1 MEQQTLH
8 PKVLKFLAAG
18 GATSRSTDPLT
29 PEKIREYEQIKADRL
44 NKMAGNL
51 TGIDCPLCKNRGY
64 FRYVDAEGY
73 PRNAECECMVTR
85 RNLDRIERSGLKDML
100 SRYTFETWQ
109 IQEEWQ
115 NRAVEKARSY
125 ASHPDGWFLACGSV
139 GTGKT
144 HLCTAICDEL
154 MRKGVDTRYMLWR
167 DVSTQAKAVVND
179 QAEYAAIVEPLK
191 SVQCLYIDDMYKTGK
206 GQQPTV
212 GDVNLAFEILN
223 ARYNDSGK
231 LTIISTERSMKELVS
246 IDEAVGSRIYERC
259 RKSSFSFDGRQ
270 NWRLR

>member
-1 MEQQTLH
+1 MR
-8 PKVLKFLAAG
+8 A
-18 GATSRSTDPLT
+18 
-29 PEKIREYEQIKADRL
+29 YEQRKADRINAMRGDL
-44 NKMAGNL
+44 PGL
-51 TGIDCPLCKNRGY
+51 DCPICKNRGY
-64 FRYVDAEGY
+64 FRYIDADGY

-100 SRYTFETWQ
+100 SRYTFDTWQ
-109 IQEEWQ
+109 VRDEWQ
-115 NRAVEKARSY
+115 KTALEKAQAY
-125 ASHPDGWFLACGSV
+125 AENPDGWYLACGGV

-154 MRKGVDTRYMLWR
+154 MRDGIDTRYMLWR
-167 DVSTQAKAVVND
+167 DVSTQAKAAVND
-179 QAEYAAIVEPLK
+179 QEAYAEIVEPLK
-191 SVQCLYIDDMYKTGK
+191 TVQCLYIDDLYKTGK

-212 GDVNLAFEILN
+212 ADVNLAFEILN

-231 LTIISTERSMKELVS
+231 LTIISTERGMKELVG

-259 RKSSFSFDGRQ
+259 RKSSFSFEGKR

>member
-1 MEQQTLH
+1 M
-8 PKVLKFLAAG
+8 A
-18 GATSRSTDPLT
+18 DPLT
-29 PEKIREYEQIKADRL
+29 QEEIRAYEQRKADRL
-44 NKMAGNL
+44 NETVGSLA
-51 TGIDCPLCKNRGY
+51 GIDCPLCKNRGY
-64 FRYVDAEGY
+64 FRYIDEEGR

-100 SRYTFETWQ
+100 SRYTFDTWQ
-109 IQEEWQ
+109 IRDGWQ
-115 NRAVEKARSY
+115 QSALEKAQAY
-125 ASHPDGWFLACGSV
+125 AERPDGWFLACGSV

-179 QAEYAAIVEPLK
+179 QAAYAAIVEPLK

-259 RKSSFSFDGRQ
+259 RRSSFSFEGRQ